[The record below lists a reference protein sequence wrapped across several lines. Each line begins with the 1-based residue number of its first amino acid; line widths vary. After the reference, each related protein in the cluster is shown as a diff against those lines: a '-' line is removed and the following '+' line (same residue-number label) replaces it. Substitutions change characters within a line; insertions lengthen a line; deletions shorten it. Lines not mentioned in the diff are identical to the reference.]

1 MGILDHAIAG
11 VLLVVQSDPVLGI
24 PITLLMVLC
33 GFCWGLRWAQRQAL
47 PADGDGNLPAYFDFD
62 LWFLR

>member
-11 VLLVVQSDPVLGI
+11 ASCCSVRPVLGTHH
-24 PITLLMVLC
+24 PIDGLC
-33 GFCWGLRWAQRQAL
+33 GFCWGLRRGQRRLA
-47 PADGDGNLPAYFDFD
+47 ADGDGNLPAYFDFD